1 MSRFLSFVIG
11 LMLIISSCAFAAD
24 EFFIGQWCG
33 PMEKTQASFAEAADA
48 GFNVL
53 WVSGRTVQEKQLG
66 LELCQANGVKAFMV
80 DERPQVRRNSKNE
93 IADLTKSID
102 ATVKDFSKYPAL
114 WGYYVIDEP
123 SAVLYDKIAFASSY
137 FLKKDPRHIP
147 FVNLLPTYGSRDQLG
162 RPDYK
167 TYVDDFMKTVKPKVL
182 SFDNYTLFKDND
194 SIREDYFEN
203 LEIIRSA
210 SLKYSVP
217 FHSIILSVPHECYR
231 DPSLNDLR
239 WEVYTALA
247 YGAKGIMY
255 FTYGTPRDPVFKD
268 AIIGLDG
275 KPTAK
280 YAYAKQI
287 NSEIKALG
295 PTLMKLRST
304 AVYHTGNIPRGA
316 DKLPAGNLIDRIEYG
331 DFVIGQF
338 LSNDGCKYALIVNR
352 SLDKTV
358 KSKIVFSQKVVLH
371 EISPIIGKEEPVTIN
386 DETTFS
392 AFHPGKKFTW
402 EIAFKPGQGRLI
414 RIEMPDNL
422 PSLWEDNL

>member
-1 MSRFLSFVIG
+1 MSKFLCFMIG
-11 LMLIISSCAFAAD
+11 LMLITAGCAYAAD
-24 EFFIGQWCG
+24 EFYIGQWCG
-33 PMEKTQASFAEAADA
+33 PLEKTQASFAEAADA

-53 WVSGRTVQEKQLG
+53 WVSGKTVEEKQLG
-66 LELCQANGVKAFMV
+66 LELCQANGVRGMIV
-80 DERPQVRRNSKNE
+80 DERPQVRRNSKND
-93 IADLTKSID
+93 INDLTKSIK
-102 ATVKDFSKYPAL
+102 ATVKDYSKYPAL

-123 SAVLYDKIAFASSY
+123 SAVLYDKIAFASNY

-147 FVNLLPTYGSRDQLG
+147 FVNLLPTYASSEQLG

-167 TYVDDFMKTVKPKVL
+167 TYVDDFMKTVRPKVL
-182 SFDNYTLFKDND
+182 SFDHYTLFKDTAK
-194 SIREDYFEN
+194 IRDDYFEN
-203 LEIIRSA
+203 MGIIRDA
-210 SLKYSVP
+210 AVKYNVP

-287 NSEIKALG
+287 NAEIKALG
-295 PTLMKLRST
+295 PTLLKLHST
-304 AVYHTGNIPRGA
+304 GVYHTGSIPRGA
-316 DKLPAGNLIDRIEYG
+316 EKLQSGNLLDRIEDG
-331 DFVIGQF
+331 DFIIGEF
-338 LSNDGCKYALIVNR
+338 VSNNGDKYAMIVNR

-358 KSKIVFSQKVVLH
+358 KAKVVFSHKVILH
-371 EISPIIGKEEPVTIN
+371 ELSPIIGAEEPVAVN
-386 DETTFS
+386 DETTYS
-392 AFHPGKKFTW
+392 AFHPSKKFAW
-402 EIAFKPGQGRLI
+402 SAAFKPGQGRLV
-414 RIEMPDNL
+414 RVEQVGGL
-422 PSLWEDNL
+422 PIDL